1 MNGFVG
7 HLLANKHTNDSLKGL
22 GALKGAPCVLESITP
37 ISIGNRTGNEITFK
51 WTSENGVEER
61 TSFQVM
67 NGLDGVG
74 GGDGDGCDCEEIQDI
89 TDAEINDICK
99 I

>member
-7 HLLANKHTNDSLKGL
+7 QLLANKHTNDSLKGL
-22 GALKGAPCVLESITP
+22 GALKGAPCVLESIVP
-37 ISIGNRTGNEITFK
+37 ISIDGRTGNEITFK
-51 WTSENGVEER
+51 WTGENGVEER
-61 TSFQVM
+61 ASFQVM
-67 NGLDGVG
+67 NGLDGAG
-74 GGDGDGCDCEEIQDI
+74 GTENNCNCEEIKDI